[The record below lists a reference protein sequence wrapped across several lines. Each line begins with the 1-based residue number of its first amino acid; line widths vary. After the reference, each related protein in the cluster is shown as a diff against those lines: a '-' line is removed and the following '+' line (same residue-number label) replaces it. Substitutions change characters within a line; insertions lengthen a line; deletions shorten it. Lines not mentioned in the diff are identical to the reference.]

1 MNDVD
6 TKAMVF
12 VFGSNLSGI
21 HGAGAAKYAAQHKG
35 AVPGVG
41 EGRMGMSYALPTKGK
56 RITMMS
62 VSEIQDH
69 VDTFLDHARANPDD
83 QFQVTQVGCG
93 LGGHRKEDI
102 APMFEYAPE
111 NCFFDRMWIHH
122 LPPTA
127 NFWGTFKNRSA

>member
-1 MNDVD
+1 MSDVD
-6 TKAMVF
+6 TTNMVF

-21 HGAGAAKYAAQHKG
+21 HGAGAARYAHEKLG
-35 AVPGVG
+35 AEWGVG
-41 EGRMGMSYALPTKGK
+41 EGRTGMCYALPTKGK

-69 VDTFLDHARANPDD
+69 VDTFLDHARSNPDD
-83 QFQVTQVGCG
+83 QFQVTQIGCG
-93 LGGHRKEDI
+93 LGGHRREDI

-111 NCFFDRMWIHH
+111 NCFFDKMWKNQ
-122 LPPTA
+122 LPETA